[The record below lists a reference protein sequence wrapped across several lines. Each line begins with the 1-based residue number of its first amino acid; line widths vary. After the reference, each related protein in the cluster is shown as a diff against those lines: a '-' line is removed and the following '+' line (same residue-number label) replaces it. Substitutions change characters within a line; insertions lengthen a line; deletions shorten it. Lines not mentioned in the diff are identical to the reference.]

1 MNEKIWKSI
10 AGFVPLSKYPVLPC
24 PYCHKVAL
32 SLDTATVQ
40 TRSLPAKYKAMA
52 GRHYQDVDKAKQARM
67 NQTMV
72 NTKEALESDSMLGF
86 ILGLGT
92 VAAEYT
98 ADVESMAHSIAFLQC
113 QQCSG
118 AVSAVGLAKVF
129 TPKSSQKIKR
139 EGELKF
145 EYFTP
150 PIPMM
155 PLSPNVPEDIQSEIR
170 DAFKHYHFDP
180 PSAASKL
187 RRAIEKFCKDSKAE
201 GASLHHQISS
211 LKKTLPLEAQY
222 LEALKLVGNEGTHSD
237 GVNEDDLLLAFEV
250 IQYVLEHYDRKK
262 RFEETLDHYKK
273 IKEKFDKS
281 KTVAAKPV
289 VPA

>member
-10 AGFVPLSKYPVLPC
+10 ASFVRIDKYPALPC
-24 PYCHKVAL
+24 PYCGKEKLV
-32 SLDTATVQ
+32 LDTDTV
-40 TRSLPAKYKAMA
+40 SFKVLPDKYKEMA
-52 GRHYQDVDKAKQARM
+52 SRHFCDLDLEKKARM
-67 NQTMV
+67 NQTGETV
-72 NTKEALESDSMLGF
+72 KEAFEDNAFVGFLLG
-86 ILGLGT
+86 IGAIATELN
-92 VAAEYT
+92 E
-98 ADVESMAHSIAFLQC
+98 DMQSIAQTTAFLQC
-113 QQCSG
+113 NHCDG

-129 TPKSSQKIKR
+129 SAKNRNNPVRTN
-139 EGELKF
+139 EVKF

-150 PIPMM
+150 AVPMM
-155 PLSPNVPEDIQSEIR
+155 PLSINIPKSIR
-170 DAFKHYHFDP
+170 LELMDAFKHYHFDP

-201 GASLHHQISS
+201 GTNLHQQISS

-262 RFEETLDHYKK
+262 RFQETFEHYEK
-273 IKEKFDKS
+273 ITEKFNKP
-281 KTVAAKPV
+281 KQVVAQPELA
-289 VPA
+289 

>member
-10 AGFVPLSKYPVLPC
+10 AGFVPVSKYPVLPC
-24 PYCHKVAL
+24 PYCHKEAL
-32 SLDTATVQ
+32 ALDATTVQ
-40 TRSLPAKYKAMA
+40 TKSLPDKYKVMA
-52 GRHYQDVDKAKQARM
+52 SRHYQDVEKAKQERIA
-67 NQTMV
+67 QTV
-72 NTKEALESDSMLGF
+72 VKTNEALESDSILGF
-86 ILGLGT
+86 LLGLGS
-92 VAAEYT
+92 VAVEYT

-129 TPKSSQKIKR
+129 TSKSSQKQAR
-139 EGELKF
+139 EEELKF

-155 PLSPNVPEDIQSEIR
+155 PLSPNVPENIQSEIR

-187 RRAIEKFCKDSKAE
+187 RRAIEKFCKDSNAE
-201 GASLHHQISS
+201 GGNLHHQISS

-237 GVNEDDLLLAFEV
+237 GVNEDDLLLAFKV

-262 RFEETLDHYKK
+262 RFEETFEHYEKITKK
-273 IKEKFDKS
+273 FN
-281 KTVAAKPV
+281 KPKQAIAQ
-289 VPA
+289 P